1 MLVQLEQRLVQQ
13 IEMLARQQRRDPAA
27 LVQEAVEQ
35 YIARQL
41 EEERFD
47 AAIDRIIREHTWLLN
62 ELAQR

>member
-47 AAIDRIIREHTWLLN
+47 AAIDRIIGEHAWLLN